1 MIVQYLKEVF
11 PGYILFGTAI
21 WLPHGQLCA
30 TVKGTASKPN
40 VNHCLL
46 FLFDLKVT
54 GSLVQHGWI
63 PKPSQAAS
71 GVWTGIL
78 PILNVTTYSTGPFSL
93 AFIVYEP
100 LDYSTLVFNLYSSFL
115 GWFFVWKFCFFII
128 IIFFFCKFCNLVDWF
143 SNGIHYKVQ
152 ELLAKMKVSVLVI

>member
-1 MIVQYLKEVF
+1 MVLQYVKEVF
-11 PGYILFGTAI
+11 PEYILFGTAI

-54 GSLVQHGWI
+54 GSLVQQGWI
-63 PKPSQAAS
+63 PKTGQVPS

-78 PILNVTTYSTGPFSL
+78 PILNVTTYPAGTFSL
-93 AFIVYEP
+93 VFNVYEP
-100 LDYSTLVFNLYSSFL
+100 LDYSTLVFNVYSSFL
-115 GWFFVWKFCFFII
+115 GWFFVLKFCFFIFLQFLPPGWL
-128 IIFFFCKFCNLVDWF
+128 IFKWY
-143 SNGIHYKVQ
+143 S
-152 ELLAKMKVSVLVI
+152 S